1 MTRIAPE
8 TTTQDRDV
16 IREAYGKIPKC
27 QDCEKREATIWTRN
41 VTIMELTAKTTYIG
55 DLFLCDV
62 CAFHL
67 ARILLMDI
75 GHAFQKWTP
84 PK

>member
-1 MTRIAPE
+1 MTRISPD
-8 TTTQDRDV
+8 TRTQDRDV
-16 IREAYGKIPKC
+16 IQEAYGKVPIC
-27 QDCEKREATIWTRN
+27 QDCGIKESTIWIRS

-55 DLFLCDV
+55 DLFLCNV

-75 GHAFQKWTP
+75 GHSFEK
-84 PK
+84 